1 MDYGRDQEVL
11 EQLRQ
16 ISPEGLCHL
25 GTPDIAYARPIH
37 AGERTVFALHAADGA
52 RVTVLES
59 RDAIEVAARENE
71 MILVS
76 VH

>member
-1 MDYGRDQEVL
+1 MEYGRDQEVID
-11 EQLRQ
+11 QLRQ
-16 ISPEGLCHL
+16 ISPEGLSHL

-37 AGERTVFALHAADGA
+37 AGQRTVFALHAADGA
-52 RVTVLES
+52 QVTVLES
-59 RDAIEVAARENE
+59 RDAVEIAARENE